1 MADELDFRTDFRPVV
16 GAAEEVAPDILRI
29 VAPNAGAMTFRGTN
43 SYVLGRGS
51 VVVVDPGP
59 DDGAHLDALLRAVGQ
74 RPVEAILITHTHLD
88 HTALAPRLAER
99 TGAPIWA
106 EGPHRH
112 ERTLAAGEENRL
124 DAASDRTLPIART
137 IADGETLPVDAMRIE
152 AVATPGHAANHLA
165 FALPD
170 LGALLSGD
178 HVMGWATSLVAP
190 PDGAMGPYLAS
201 LEKLM
206 RRDEALY
213 LPGHGDRILD
223 PQPFL
228 RGLRAHRLMRERAI
242 LERLAD
248 GDTSIA
254 SIVRSIYRTID
265 PRLIGAATLNV
276 LSHLEFLQQKG
287 LARSSGEVGPDA
299 LWRAATPPPPR
310 SAPASSHSPA
320 GPGKPR

>member
-1 MADELDFRTDFRPVV
+1 MADELDFQTDFRPVI
-16 GAAEEVAPDILRI
+16 GAAEEVAPGVFRV

-59 DDGAHLDALLRAVGQ
+59 DDGSHLDALLRAIDR
-74 RPVEAILITHTHLD
+74 RPVEAILVTHTHLD
-88 HTALAPRLAER
+88 HTALAPRLAEV

-124 DAASDRTLPIART
+124 DAASDRSLPIARRIT
-137 IADGETLPVDAMRIE
+137 DGETLPVDAMRIE
-152 AVATPGHAANHLA
+152 AVSTPGHAANHLA

-170 LGALLSGD
+170 RSVLLSGD

-213 LPGHGDRILD
+213 LPGHGGSIAD

-242 LERLAD
+242 LERLA
-248 GDTSIA
+248 GGATSIA
-254 SIVRSIYRTID
+254 SIVGAIYRTID

-276 LSHLEFLQQKG
+276 LSHLEFLEQKG
-287 LARSSGEVGPDA
+287 LARSSGQDGPGA
-299 LWRAATPPPPR
+299 LWMAVTPPPPR
-310 SAPASSHSPA
+310 SAPTSSPRPA
-320 GPGKPR
+320 GRGKPR

>member
-16 GAAEEVAPDILRI
+16 SAAEEVAPDILRI

-59 DDGAHLDALLRAVGQ
+59 DDGAHLDALLRAIGN

-88 HTALAPRLAER
+88 HTALAPRLAEE

-112 ERTLAAGEENRL
+112 ERALAAGEENHL
-124 DAASDRTLPIART
+124 DAAADKTLPIART
-137 IADGETLPVDAMRIE
+137 ITDGETLPVDAMRIE
-152 AVATPGHAANHLA
+152 AVTTPGHAANHLS

-170 LGALLSGD
+170 QSVLLSGD

-206 RRDEALY
+206 HRHEALY

-223 PQPFL
+223 PQKFL

-242 LERLAD
+242 LERLSD
-248 GDTSIA
+248 GNTSIA
-254 SIVRSIYRTID
+254 SIVASIYRNID
-265 PRLIGAATLNV
+265 PRLVGAAALNV
-276 LSHLEFLQQKG
+276 LSHLEFLEQKG
-287 LARSSGEVGPDA
+287 LARSNGPVGPGA
-299 LWRAATPPPPR
+299 RWMATPPQPR
-310 SAPASSHSPA
+310 SAPSPSHSPA

>member
-1 MADELDFRTDFRPVV
+1 MADELDFKTDFRPVI
-16 GAAEEVAPDILRI
+16 GAVEDIAPDILRI

-43 SYVLGRGS
+43 SYVLGSGS

-59 DDGAHLDALLRAVGQ
+59 DDGSHLDALLRAIAD

-88 HTALAPRLAER
+88 HTALAPRLSQA

-112 ERTLAAGEENRL
+112 ERELAAGEENRL
-124 DAASDRTLPIART
+124 DAASDRMLPISRT
-137 IADGETLPVDAMRIE
+137 MEDGETLPVDAMRIE
-152 AVATPGHAANHLA
+152 AVTTPGHAANHLA

-170 LGALLSGD
+170 RRVLLSGD

-206 RRDEALY
+206 RRDETLY
-213 LPGHGDRILD
+213 LPGHGGAISD

-242 LERLAD
+242 LERLAG

-254 SIVRSIYRTID
+254 AIVSSIYRNID
-265 PRLIGAATLNV
+265 QRLIGAAMLNV
-276 LSHLEFLQQKG
+276 LSHLEYLEQKG
-287 LARSSGEVGPDA
+287 LARSSGTGG
-299 LWRAATPPPPR
+299 LQ
-310 SAPASSHSPA
+310 ASWKA
-320 GPGKPR
+320 V